1 MNILSLYQT
10 HLLEEETNAHMLND
24 HSYPNIPSNNT
35 STCQVEENN
44 AYGLIIH
51 SYPNIYLIVH
61 SAKEQI

>member
-1 MNILSLYQT
+1 
-10 HLLEEETNAHMLND
+10 MLND

-44 AYGLIIH
+44 AYGIIIH

-61 SAKEQI
+61 SAKEQIWL